1 MQKLWLFFI
10 LILKLRRVKV
20 AMEMEHQLTS
30 RDNGGREVIKKI
42 MEDHGGY

>member
-20 AMEMEHQLTS
+20 AMEMEH
-30 RDNGGREVIKKI
+30 RDNGGREIIKKI